1 MSARG
6 GKSKV
11 HLSGLPKS
19 FPAAILKSFGEMT
32 SILARYPKVPVYLF
46 YGNRTGEILK
56 ARDEVLDMLIDREAR
71 FEGLTEYQS
80 QGQAY
85 GVEMNKLL
93 PDIAGDLSTL
103 SFIPGAQKVVVVT
116 NPLELYTA
124 GAARPRKAKPK
135 KKSTAKSRTKAAPP
149 KPKSDGE
156 EYLRW
161 IEKDLKETGN
171 HLILIAHEDESAGRE
186 VNDRHPIFQT
196 IGRMGHF
203 QKFRDTKAFWRI
215 EDSLIARDAKN
226 CLSAI
231 EDLWK
236 PGKGDSNVYGAVVR
250 CLRFMLQANIGRE
263 RNVGNDATKL
273 ALYFPSRAQF
283 SLYRAGDFVQRKY
296 TARAL
301 PYRTGSLLE
310 AYEEVLEVYKALRP
324 RPGETYVA
332 DARLLLEKALLKLFA
347 SPRPPRT

>member
-1 MSARG
+1 MA
-6 GKSKV
+6 K
-11 HLSGLPKS
+11 
-19 FPAAILKSFGEMT
+19 
-32 SILARYPKVPVYLF
+32 YPKVPVYLF
-46 YGNRTGEILK
+46 YGNRTDEILR
-56 ARDEVLDMLIDREAR
+56 ARDEVLDMLIDRESR

-80 QGQAY
+80 QGQAF
-85 GVEMNKLL
+85 GVEMNKML

-116 NPLELYTA
+116 NPLELYSA
-124 GAARPRKAKPK
+124 GPARPRKTKAKK
-135 KKSTAKSRTKAAPP
+135 TTSKSRAKAAPP
-149 KPKSDGE
+149 KPKSDGQ

-161 IEKDLKETGN
+161 IQDDLKETGN
-171 HLILIAHEDESAGRE
+171 HLILIALEDESAGRE
-186 VNDRHPIFQT
+186 VNDRHPVFQT

-215 EDSLIARDAKN
+215 EDSLIGRDPKS

-263 RNVGNDATKL
+263 RNVGGDAAKL
-273 ALYFPSRAQF
+273 ALYFPARAQF

-301 PYRTGSLLE
+301 PYRTGALLE
-310 AYEEVLEVYKALRP
+310 AYEDVLDVYKALRP
-324 RPGETYVA
+324 QPGETYVA
-332 DARLLLEKALLKLFA
+332 DARLLMEKTLLKLFA